1 MIKYILKRIVQ
12 VIPVLLGVSIIVF
25 LMLSL
30 SPGDPARLAL
40 GMNAKPEQIEAF
52 NHENGLDQPV
62 LVQYVNYMKGLV
74 TGNLGVSYTTKQS
87 VAKMIAV
94 RLPATCILAFGSL
107 VLTYL
112 IAIPLGILLAVK
124 QNTFFDDAFRV
135 VALIVSSIPAFWLGL
150 LLMLLFSVKLG
161 ILPSNGFDT
170 PLHWILPLLCSCFGT
185 WAGSSRYIRAMVLDT
200 IRQDYVRTARAKG
213 TPERQVL
220 FRHAFKNALLPL
232 ITSIGFSIGNFFG
245 GSIVI
250 EQVFGINGMGRM
262 MLSALREKD
271 IPTVMAGVIITAIM
285 IALGNLV
292 ADLLYGVVD
301 PRIRAVYTSGGKK
314 RSLWTDA
321 WRRMRR
327 SHTAV
332 IGMILFALIVI
343 VCFSA
348 PLFSDYDAQ
357 VINSDIALIR
367 KYPVEGHPLG
377 TDELGRDLLLRI
389 LWGGRTS
396 ITIAL
401 AATVVSSVLG
411 IILGAIP
418 AYYGGATD
426 SIIMRTLDVFM
437 AIPSMLLMIT
447 LVNIMK
453 PTTFNLII
461 AMSISGVP
469 SIARIVRGQ
478 MLSVMRNEY
487 VEAVRGMGASGV
499 RIVVKHVLPNAI
511 SPLIAQIVS
520 SVAGEIT
527 MISTLSYI
535 GLGVQQPAPEWGS
548 MLAAGQQFIRDQPYL
563 TIFPGLAIVITII
576 SLTLMGDGL
585 RDALDPRMKR

>member
-1 MIKYILKRIVQ
+1 
-12 VIPVLLGVSIIVF
+12 
-25 LMLSL
+25 
-30 SPGDPARLAL
+30 
-40 GMNAKPEQIEAF
+40 
-52 NHENGLDQPV
+52 
-62 LVQYVNYMKGLV
+62 
-74 TGNLGVSYTTKQS
+74 
-87 VAKMIAV
+87 
-94 RLPATCILAFGSL
+94 
-107 VLTYL
+107 
-112 IAIPLGILLAVK
+112 
-124 QNTFFDDAFRV
+124 
-135 VALIVSSIPAFWLGL
+135 
-150 LLMLLFSVKLG
+150 
-161 ILPSNGFDT
+161 
-170 PLHWILPLLCSCFGT
+170 
-185 WAGSSRYIRAMVLDT
+185 
-200 IRQDYVRTARAKG
+200 
-213 TPERQVL
+213 
-220 FRHAFKNALLPL
+220 
-232 ITSIGFSIGNFFG
+232 
-245 GSIVI
+245 
-250 EQVFGINGMGRM
+250 
-262 MLSALREKD
+262 
-271 IPTVMAGVIITAIM
+271 
-285 IALGNLV
+285 
-292 ADLLYGVVD
+292 
-301 PRIRAVYTSGGKK
+301 
-314 RSLWTDA
+314 
-321 WRRMRR
+321 
-327 SHTAV
+327 
-332 IGMILFALIVI
+332 MILFALIVI

-348 PLFSDYDAQ
+348 PPFSDYDAQ
-357 VINSDIALIR
+357 VNNSDIALIR

-418 AYYGGATD
+418 AYYGGAPD

>member
-213 TPERQVL
+213 LSEHTVVYKHAFKKVL

-314 RSLWTDA
+314 L
-321 WRRMRR
+321 
-327 SHTAV
+327 
-332 IGMILFALIVI
+332 
-343 VCFSA
+343 
-348 PLFSDYDAQ
+348 
-357 VINSDIALIR
+357 
-367 KYPVEGHPLG
+367 KKKE
-377 TDELGRDLLLRI
+377 
-389 LWGGRTS
+389 
-396 ITIAL
+396 
-401 AATVVSSVLG
+401 AA
-411 IILGAIP
+411 A
-418 AYYGGATD
+418 
-426 SIIMRTLDVFM
+426 
-437 AIPSMLLMIT
+437 
-447 LVNIMK
+447 
-453 PTTFNLII
+453 
-461 AMSISGVP
+461 
-469 SIARIVRGQ
+469 
-478 MLSVMRNEY
+478 
-487 VEAVRGMGASGV
+487 
-499 RIVVKHVLPNAI
+499 
-511 SPLIAQIVS
+511 
-520 SVAGEIT
+520 
-527 MISTLSYI
+527 
-535 GLGVQQPAPEWGS
+535 
-548 MLAAGQQFIRDQPYL
+548 
-563 TIFPGLAIVITII
+563 
-576 SLTLMGDGL
+576 
-585 RDALDPRMKR
+585 

>member
-1 MIKYILKRIVQ
+1 M
-12 VIPVLLGVSIIVF
+12 
-25 LMLSL
+25 SL
-30 SPGDPARLAL
+30 HQDPT
-40 GMNAKPEQIEAF
+40 Q
-52 NHENGLDQPV
+52 
-62 LVQYVNYMKGLV
+62 
-74 TGNLGVSYTTKQS
+74 T
-87 VAKMIAV
+87 AV
-94 RLPATCILAFGSL
+94 R
-107 VLTYL
+107 
-112 IAIPLGILLAVK
+112 
-124 QNTFFDDAFRV
+124 
-135 VALIVSSIPAFWLGL
+135 
-150 LLMLLFSVKLG
+150 
-161 ILPSNGFDT
+161 
-170 PLHWILPLLCSCFGT
+170 
-185 WAGSSRYIRAMVLDT
+185 
-200 IRQDYVRTARAKG
+200 RQ
-213 TPERQVL
+213 
-220 FRHAFKNALLPL
+220 
-232 ITSIGFSIGNFFG
+232 
-245 GSIVI
+245 
-250 EQVFGINGMGRM
+250 
-262 MLSALREKD
+262 
-271 IPTVMAGVIITAIM
+271 
-285 IALGNLV
+285 
-292 ADLLYGVVD
+292 
-301 PRIRAVYTSGGKK
+301 K

-478 MLSVMRNEY
+478 FRSCAMNTLRLCAAWARLACASWSSMCCPTPSVR
-487 VEAVRGMGASGV
+487 
-499 RIVVKHVLPNAI
+499 
-511 SPLIAQIVS
+511 
-520 SVAGEIT
+520 
-527 MISTLSYI
+527 
-535 GLGVQQPAPEWGS
+535 
-548 MLAAGQQFIRDQPYL
+548 
-563 TIFPGLAIVITII
+563 
-576 SLTLMGDGL
+576 
-585 RDALDPRMKR
+585 

>member
-1 MIKYILKRIVQ
+1 MSGKH
-12 VIPVLLGVSIIVF
+12 
-25 LMLSL
+25 
-30 SPGDPARLAL
+30 DPSKEIAR
-40 GMNAKPEQIEAF
+40 
-52 NHENGLDQPV
+52 
-62 LVQYVNYMKGLV
+62 
-74 TGNLGVSYTTKQS
+74 
-87 VAKMIAV
+87 
-94 RLPATCILAFGSL
+94 
-107 VLTYL
+107 
-112 IAIPLGILLAVK
+112 
-124 QNTFFDDAFRV
+124 
-135 VALIVSSIPAFWLGL
+135 
-150 LLMLLFSVKLG
+150 
-161 ILPSNGFDT
+161 
-170 PLHWILPLLCSCFGT
+170 
-185 WAGSSRYIRAMVLDT
+185 
-200 IRQDYVRTARAKG
+200 RQ
-213 TPERQVL
+213 
-220 FRHAFKNALLPL
+220 
-232 ITSIGFSIGNFFG
+232 
-245 GSIVI
+245 
-250 EQVFGINGMGRM
+250 
-262 MLSALREKD
+262 
-271 IPTVMAGVIITAIM
+271 
-285 IALGNLV
+285 
-292 ADLLYGVVD
+292 
-301 PRIRAVYTSGGKK
+301 K
-314 RSLWTDA
+314 RSLWGDA
-321 WRRMRR
+321 WLRMRR

-332 IGMILFALIVI
+332 IGMILFILILLI
-343 VCFSA
+343 CYTA
-348 PLFSDYDAQ
+348 PLYSDYDTQ
-357 VINSDIALIR
+357 VINSNLSMVR
-367 KYPVEGHPLG
+367 KFPVEGHLFG

-389 LWGGRTS
+389 IWGGRTS

-401 AATVVSSVLG
+401 ATTVISSVLG

-453 PTTFNLII
+453 PTTFNLIM

-487 VEAVRGMGASGV
+487 VEAVRGMGASGL

-511 SPLIAQIVS
+511 SPLISQIVS

-548 MLAAGQQFIRDQPYL
+548 MLAVGQEFIRDQPYL

>member
-1 MIKYILKRIVQ
+1 MIKYILKRIIQ

-87 VAKMIAV
+87 VTKMIAV

-150 LLMLLFSVKLG
+150 LLM
-161 ILPSNGFDT
+161 
-170 PLHWILPLLCSCFGT
+170 LLCSCFGT

-314 RSLWTDA
+314 L
-321 WRRMRR
+321 
-327 SHTAV
+327 
-332 IGMILFALIVI
+332 
-343 VCFSA
+343 
-348 PLFSDYDAQ
+348 
-357 VINSDIALIR
+357 
-367 KYPVEGHPLG
+367 KKKE
-377 TDELGRDLLLRI
+377 
-389 LWGGRTS
+389 
-396 ITIAL
+396 
-401 AATVVSSVLG
+401 AA
-411 IILGAIP
+411 A
-418 AYYGGATD
+418 
-426 SIIMRTLDVFM
+426 
-437 AIPSMLLMIT
+437 
-447 LVNIMK
+447 
-453 PTTFNLII
+453 
-461 AMSISGVP
+461 
-469 SIARIVRGQ
+469 
-478 MLSVMRNEY
+478 
-487 VEAVRGMGASGV
+487 
-499 RIVVKHVLPNAI
+499 
-511 SPLIAQIVS
+511 
-520 SVAGEIT
+520 
-527 MISTLSYI
+527 
-535 GLGVQQPAPEWGS
+535 
-548 MLAAGQQFIRDQPYL
+548 
-563 TIFPGLAIVITII
+563 
-576 SLTLMGDGL
+576 
-585 RDALDPRMKR
+585 

>member
-1 MIKYILKRIVQ
+1 M
-12 VIPVLLGVSIIVF
+12 
-25 LMLSL
+25 SL
-30 SPGDPARLAL
+30 HQDPT
-40 GMNAKPEQIEAF
+40 Q
-52 NHENGLDQPV
+52 
-62 LVQYVNYMKGLV
+62 
-74 TGNLGVSYTTKQS
+74 T
-87 VAKMIAV
+87 AV
-94 RLPATCILAFGSL
+94 R
-107 VLTYL
+107 
-112 IAIPLGILLAVK
+112 
-124 QNTFFDDAFRV
+124 
-135 VALIVSSIPAFWLGL
+135 
-150 LLMLLFSVKLG
+150 
-161 ILPSNGFDT
+161 
-170 PLHWILPLLCSCFGT
+170 
-185 WAGSSRYIRAMVLDT
+185 
-200 IRQDYVRTARAKG
+200 RQ
-213 TPERQVL
+213 
-220 FRHAFKNALLPL
+220 
-232 ITSIGFSIGNFFG
+232 
-245 GSIVI
+245 
-250 EQVFGINGMGRM
+250 
-262 MLSALREKD
+262 
-271 IPTVMAGVIITAIM
+271 
-285 IALGNLV
+285 
-292 ADLLYGVVD
+292 
-301 PRIRAVYTSGGKK
+301 K

-469 SIARIVRGQ
+469 SIARIVRG
-478 MLSVMRNEY
+478 
-487 VEAVRGMGASGV
+487 MGASGV

>member
-1 MIKYILKRIVQ
+1 M
-12 VIPVLLGVSIIVF
+12 
-25 LMLSL
+25 SL
-30 SPGDPARLAL
+30 HQDPT
-40 GMNAKPEQIEAF
+40 Q
-52 NHENGLDQPV
+52 
-62 LVQYVNYMKGLV
+62 
-74 TGNLGVSYTTKQS
+74 T
-87 VAKMIAV
+87 AV
-94 RLPATCILAFGSL
+94 R
-107 VLTYL
+107 
-112 IAIPLGILLAVK
+112 
-124 QNTFFDDAFRV
+124 
-135 VALIVSSIPAFWLGL
+135 
-150 LLMLLFSVKLG
+150 
-161 ILPSNGFDT
+161 
-170 PLHWILPLLCSCFGT
+170 
-185 WAGSSRYIRAMVLDT
+185 
-200 IRQDYVRTARAKG
+200 RQ
-213 TPERQVL
+213 
-220 FRHAFKNALLPL
+220 
-232 ITSIGFSIGNFFG
+232 
-245 GSIVI
+245 
-250 EQVFGINGMGRM
+250 
-262 MLSALREKD
+262 
-271 IPTVMAGVIITAIM
+271 
-285 IALGNLV
+285 
-292 ADLLYGVVD
+292 
-301 PRIRAVYTSGGKK
+301 K

-357 VINSDIALIR
+357 VINSDLAMIR

-426 SIIMRTLDVFM
+426 SIIMRTLD
-437 AIPSMLLMIT
+437 
-447 LVNIMK
+447 
-453 PTTFNLII
+453 
-461 AMSISGVP
+461 
-469 SIARIVRGQ
+469 
-478 MLSVMRNEY
+478 
-487 VEAVRGMGASGV
+487 V